1 MRERESRRFSPPVVG
16 GSSLLI
22 IFAVL
27 CLTVLA
33 MLSLSTAQNNAKMS
47 RASADSVT
55 AYYAADTQAEEILAR
70 LRGGEMPDGVIAET
84 DGGGTR
90 YKYTVPISDTQVL
103 SVSVYLEGTD
113 WKVLRWKAVSTADWT
128 PDDSIEVWD
137 GEAVMF

>member
-90 YKYTVPISDTQVL
+90 YEYTVPISDTQVL
-103 SVSVYLEGTD
+103 SVTVYLEGTD
-113 WKVLRWKAVSTADWT
+113 WKVLR
-128 PDDSIEVWD
+128 
-137 GEAVMF
+137 

>member
-1 MRERESRRFSPPVVG
+1 MREHGKLRFSPPMVG

-33 MLSLSTAQNNAKMS
+33 MLSLSTTRNNDQLS

-55 AYYAADTQAEEILAR
+55 AYYAADAQAEEILAR
-70 LRGGEMPDGVIAET
+70 LRRGETPSGVTVDEDGA
-84 DGGGTR
+84 GTLCE
-90 YKYTVPISDTQVL
+90 YAVPISETQEL
-103 SVSVYLEGTD
+103 SVSVRLQGED
-113 WKVLRWKAVSTADWT
+113 WEVLRWKAVSTADWT

-137 GEAVMF
+137 GESVMF